1 MISNHISKLIF
12 FGLKI
17 FKHLCFF
24 IFNTSYINFQ
34 QNFVKKFDKHNYI
47 HYKNI
52 IIKPIH
58 QIEPLKIKHVIFE
71 VTQSSL

>member
-1 MISNHISKLIF
+1 MISNHISKFIF
-12 FGLKI
+12 FFWLKT
-17 FKHLCFF
+17 FKHLRFF
-24 IFNTSYINFQ
+24 ILNISYINISK
-34 QNFVKKFDKHNYI
+34 NVVNKSDKHDYI

-71 VTQSSL
+71 VC

>member
-1 MISNHISKLIF
+1 MNKS
-12 FGLKI
+12 
-17 FKHLCFF
+17 
-24 IFNTSYINFQ
+24 
-34 QNFVKKFDKHNYI
+34 DKHNYI

-71 VTQSSL
+71 VC